1 VDIKNIK
8 TLQGAKNSM
17 TRRRAIAMA
26 AALAAAAMS
35 SVNSQSSNASLHSII
50 RGTVSLTAAE
60 WTNIIATQKGFYT
73 QQGLSVETV
82 QISPQTIVSSLIG
95 GSVQIGMVPSTQL
108 ILSIRS
114 GANIVAIGPGMD
126 PSHYSLVA
134 TKNITTLAGLKG
146 KTIALADPVDAY
158 TEVTKEM
165 LAKAGLDP
173 NKDVSYRY
181 GGNSNQRM
189 AALLAGAVDAV
200 PLVPPQDQEMFD
212 QGYHS
217 IAYYADYYPNLAFS
231 VLAVNRDWANANPEL
246 VKGYLL
252 AGKAA
257 TAWLY
262 DPANKAEAIKL
273 LMKATK
279 SDDNAATEAYEI
291 YVTKLHVFPLNGCIK
306 TSGVRVLISLLSKI
320 NQNVPADLPV
330 RAVAD
335 TEWCPG

>member
-1 VDIKNIK
+1 MIKS
-8 TLQGAKNSM
+8 L
-17 TRRRAIAMA
+17 AMA
-26 AALAAAAMS
+26 LGAIIAATSIS
-35 SVNSQSSNASLHSII
+35 SGISQTSRATPRSIV
-50 RGTVSLTAAE
+50 RGAVSLTAAE
-60 WTNIIATQKGFYT
+60 WPNIIATEKGFYAK
-73 QQGLSVETV
+73 QGLSVETV

-95 GSVQIGMVPSTQL
+95 GSVQIGMVPATQL

-114 GANIVAIGPGMD
+114 GANVVAFGPGMD
-126 PSHYSLVA
+126 PSGYSLVA
-134 TKNITTLAGLKG
+134 GRNVKTLADLKG

-173 NKDVSYRY
+173 DRDVTYRY
-181 GGNSNQRM
+181 GSNSNQRM

-200 PLVPPQDQEMFD
+200 PLVPPQDRQVFD

-279 SDDNAATEAYEI
+279 SDSNSASEAYDVF
-291 YVTKLHVFPLNGCIK
+291 VTKLHTFPVTGCIK

-320 NQNVPADLPV
+320 DRKVPADLPV
-330 RAVAD
+330 GTVAD
-335 TEWCPG
+335 TEWCAR